1 MDGWTAT
8 VELLRWP
15 IAVIISSLVL
25 SRRLVAIAKMGLR
38 VGITFR
44 RPILI
49 GTGLQPLQAAV
60 EKVGI

>member
-15 IAVIISSLVL
+15 VAVIISSLVL
-25 SRRLVAIAKMGLR
+25 SRGLVAIAKMRLR
-38 VGITFR
+38 VEITTR

-49 GTGLQPLQAAV
+49 STGLQPLQAAV
-60 EKVGI
+60 EKVRI

>member
-25 SRRLVAIAKMGLR
+25 SRGLVAIAKMALR
-38 VGITFR
+38 VGITTR

-49 GTGLQPLQAAV
+49 STGLQPLQAAV
-60 EKVGI
+60 EKVRI

>member
-8 VELLRWP
+8 VELVRWP

-25 SRRLVAIAKMGLR
+25 SRGLVAITKMGLG
-38 VGITFR
+38 VEITTR

-49 GTGLQPLQAAV
+49 STGLQPLQAAV
-60 EKVGI
+60 EKVRI

>member
-25 SRRLVAIAKMGLR
+25 SRGLVAIAKMGLR
-38 VGITFR
+38 VEITTQ

-49 GTGLQPLQAAV
+49 STGLQPLQAAV
-60 EKVGI
+60 EKVRI

>member
-15 IAVIISSLVL
+15 VAVIISSLVL
-25 SRRLVAIAKMGLR
+25 SRGLVAIAKMGLR
-38 VGITFR
+38 VETTTR

-49 GTGLQPLQAAV
+49 STGLQPLQAAV
-60 EKVGI
+60 EKVRI

>member
-15 IAVIISSLVL
+15 VAVIISSLVL
-25 SRRLVAIAKMGLR
+25 SRGLVAIAKMGLR
-38 VGITFR
+38 VEITTQ

-49 GTGLQPLQAAV
+49 STGLQPLQAAV
-60 EKVGI
+60 EKVRI